1 LIKTHDGA
9 REPKLARTC
18 DVDRCRPHGLTDRDK
33 RSWQQ
38 SCSTDRH
45 SHGAQMRP
53 TASHPGTR
61 LLSVRQAA
69 TEFGIPRGTLTK
81 LLERGVLR
89 PVRLPRIRRTWVDR
103 NDVEALLI
111 NSKEVAS

>member
-1 LIKTHDGA
+1 
-9 REPKLARTC
+9 
-18 DVDRCRPHGLTDRDK
+18 
-33 RSWQQ
+33 
-38 SCSTDRH
+38 
-45 SHGAQMRP
+45 
-53 TASHPGTR
+53 
-61 LLSVRQAA
+61 
-69 TEFGIPRGTLTK
+69 LTK